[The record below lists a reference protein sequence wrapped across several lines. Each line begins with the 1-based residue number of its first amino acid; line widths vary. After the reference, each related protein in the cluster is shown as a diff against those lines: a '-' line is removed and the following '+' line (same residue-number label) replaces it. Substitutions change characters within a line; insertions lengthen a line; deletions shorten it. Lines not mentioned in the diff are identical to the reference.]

1 MTDPAPATDR
11 RWLLGTPL
19 PPEFVDEM
27 RAVIAMLREGSA
39 PQRERSTRTAAVI
52 AGLAETAMRHHFL
65 GPLARVG
72 VGPVARKT
80 VEVAVAM
87 VVRSIGA
94 PVRSVVGGLSDAQL
108 ATVAD
113 ELESVLY
120 PDPHG

>member
-1 MTDPAPATDR
+1 MSDPTPTR
-11 RWLLGTPL
+11 RWMLGTPL
-19 PPEFVDEM
+19 ADDFVGEM
-27 RAVIAMLREGSA
+27 RAVIGMLRDGDA
-39 PQRERSTRTAAVI
+39 PQKERSARTAAVI

-65 GPLARVG
+65 GPLSRVG

-87 VVRSIGA
+87 VVRSIGG
-94 PVRSVVGGLSDAQL
+94 PVRSVVGGLTDAQL

>member
-1 MTDPAPATDR
+1 MTPAPDR
-11 RWLLGTPL
+11 RWILGTPL
-19 PPEFVDEM
+19 TPEFVAEM
-27 RAVIAMLREGSA
+27 RAVIDLLRDGAA
-39 PQRERSTRTAAVI
+39 PQKERSARTAAVI

-65 GPLARVG
+65 GPLSRVG

-87 VVRSIGA
+87 VVRSIGG